1 MSISEYKDYLVYKH
15 VNRLNGKTYVGITC
29 QQPNCRWA
37 NGNAYKA
44 NVMFHADIVKYGWED
59 GFEHKILIHGLT
71 LQQAWAWEKKL
82 INVWKLLNPN
92 NGYNLN
98 SGGCS
103 GKKMSEESRKKVSQ
117 NHADIRGEKNPFYG
131 KFHTQETKNK
141 ISNSCKKNYKITG
154 RKPWNKGK
162 HLSKELRQKLS
173 RIRREKIK
181 NGEIKIWSKG
191 KKCIQL
197 SGVNHP
203 MYGKHHSNETIQKI
217 KNTLR
222 GKMNG
227 SKNPNAKK
235 VVRLSDCKIYS
246 FIQECA
252 TDNNMDPTTI
262 TTHCR
267 NNLKNKKQ
275 EFMFYEDFIKTPG
288 YNNLITK
295 VVDK

>member
-15 VNRLNGKTYVGITC
+15 VNRLNGKTYVVITC

-117 NHADIRGEKNPFYG
+117 NHADIRGEKIPFMANSTRR
-131 KFHTQETKNK
+131 KQKTKSAIVVKK
-141 ISNSCKKNYKITG
+141 II
-154 RKPWNKGK
+154 
-162 HLSKELRQKLS
+162 KL
-173 RIRREKIK
+173 
-181 NGEIKIWSKG
+181 
-191 KKCIQL
+191 L
-197 SGVNHP
+197 GVNL
-203 MYGKHHSNETIQKI
+203 GI
-217 KNTLR
+217 KESICR
-222 GKMNG
+222 
-227 SKNPNAKK
+227 KN
-235 VVRLSDCKIYS
+235 
-246 FIQECA
+246 
-252 TDNNMDPTTI
+252 
-262 TTHCR
+262 
-267 NNLKNKKQ
+267 
-275 EFMFYEDFIKTPG
+275 
-288 YNNLITK
+288 
-295 VVDK
+295 